1 MDENKQTNGRER
13 NPVRVTPLRSEQEEM
28 EERVWQEMELLR
40 QQQRQARPLPRRE
53 ALPRQMAAED
63 LSTSLNIRPGSTPT
77 SPNQA
82 NPAPRTNPPVG
93 NPATPA
99 RPETGTNQGRQ
110 GAASD
115 RQAPVEAPKVVRIAD
130 FALPAGSPFNQFEDD
145 LEPFVEQNA
154 CPHCKGSGFLRLDA
168 PVGDQ
173 NFGKLV
179 PCECTMAVKDRKAF
193 DELKK
198 NSNIELFRDLTF
210 ANFNPLVPKTREAF
224 EAARRYAKDPSDWL
238 VFMGEYGCGKTHLA
252 AAIANEALNRHIRL
266 YFAIVPDLLDY
277 LRATFDP
284 NSEDTYDQRFDM
296 IRNVPLLILD
306 DLGTENAK
314 PWAREKLYQIIN
326 HRYNAK
332 LPTVITT
339 NNDLD
344 RLDGRIKSRLCD
356 SQLCKLIVLQA
367 ADYRMFSKEDRERY
381 RQSPTSRHKF

>member
-1 MDENKQTNGRER
+1 
-13 NPVRVTPLRSEQEEM
+13 M

-53 ALPRQMAAED
+53 ALPRQLAAED
-63 LSTSLNIRPGSTPT
+63 LSTSPNIRPGNTPT

-82 NPAPRTNPPVG
+82 TPAPRSNPPLG
-93 NPATPA
+93 NPTTPA
-99 RPETGTNQGRQ
+99 RPNQGRE
-110 GAASD
+110 GSNSS
-115 RQAPVEAPKVVRIAD
+115 RPAPQEAPKVVRMAD
-130 FALPAGSPFNQFEDD
+130 FALPASSPFTQFEDD
-145 LEPFVEQNA
+145 PEPFVEPTA
-154 CPHCKGSGFLRLDA
+154 CPLCKGSGWLRLDS

-198 NSNIELFRDLTF
+198 NSNLELFRDLTF
-210 ANFNPLVPKTREAF
+210 DTFNPRVPKTRDAF
-224 EAARRYAKDPSDWL
+224 EIARQYAKDPSDWL
-238 VFMGEYGCGKTHLA
+238 LFMGNYGSGKTHLA
-252 AAIANEALNRHIRL
+252 AAIANEALSRHIRL
-266 YFAIVPDLLDY
+266 YFAVVPDLLDY

-284 NSEDTYDQRFDM
+284 SSEDTYDQRFDM

-314 PWAREKLYQIIN
+314 PWAREKLFQIIN

-339 NNDLD
+339 NSDLD
-344 RLDGRIKSRLCD
+344 SLDGRIHSRVCD
-356 SQLCKLIVLQA
+356 QQLCRIFVLQA
-367 ADYRMFSKEDRERY
+367 DDYRMFSPDERARF
-381 RQSPTSRHKF
+381 RQSAASRQKF